1 MDARSVDAP
10 TMDAPTMDA
19 RTIIAK
25 LRQRQ
30 RPTFGELHW
39 FAQGLADDSV
49 SDAQAGAF
57 AMAICMGDLGQE
69 GRTNLTLAMRD
80 SGELLEWDLD
90 GPVID
95 KHSTGG
101 VGDCLSLVLAPALAE
116 CGAYVPMISGRGLG
130 HTGGTLDKLESIPG
144 LTTSVSQDRLYDIV
158 AQTGC
163 AIVGATADIAPAD
176 RRLYAIRDVTATVE
190 SLDLITASILSKK
203 LAASPDALVL
213 DVKVGSGAFMK
224 TMGEARALAT
234 ALVDTA
240 NTAGCKTTAVISDMN
255 QPLVPALGNALEVVE
270 VMKVLTQ
277 GHGKGPMVQLAAALG
292 GVLLVD
298 AGLVDDVQTGADKI
312 VAALR
317 DGRAAERFGQM
328 VAAMGGPLR
337 FVEDWQ
343 RFLPE
348 ANVIHEVKS
357 ATSGYITEINGEA
370 LGLAV
375 VGLGGGRQVESDVID
390 PSVGLSGVVRLGD
403 RVEPGSVLAVIHATR
418 EDAAQAAERSLRRA
432 ITIGPVP
439 GRVPDLIL
447 ARVG

>member
-1 MDARSVDAP
+1 MDARS
-10 TMDAPTMDA
+10 
-19 RTIIAK
+19 IIAK
-25 LRQRQ
+25 LRQREV
-30 RPTFGELHW
+30 PNASEFHW
-39 FAQGLADDSV
+39 FAQGLADNSI

-57 AMAICMGDLGQE
+57 AMAVCMGDLGQE
-69 GRTNLTLAMRD
+69 GRANLTLAMRD
-80 SGELLEWDLD
+80 SGEILEWDLD

-130 HTGGTLDKLESIPG
+130 HTGGTLDKLEAIPG
-144 LTTSVSQDRLYDIV
+144 VSTNVPQDRLYDIV
-158 AQTGC
+158 AQIGC

-224 TMGEARALAT
+224 TMDEARALAT

-240 NTAGCKTTAVISDMN
+240 NAAGCKTTAVISDMN
-255 QPLVPALGNALEVVE
+255 QPLAPALGNALEVAE
-270 VMKVLTQ
+270 VMKVLT
-277 GHGKGPMVQLAAALG
+277 GETSGPLVQLSAALG

-298 AGLVDDVQTGADKI
+298 AGLVADVQEGADKI

-317 DGRAAERFGQM
+317 DGRAAERFGRM
-328 VAAMGGPLR
+328 IAAMGGPLG
-337 FVEDWQ
+337 FVDDWA
-343 RFLPE
+343 RLLPE
-348 ANVIHEVKS
+348 PNVIREVQ
-357 ATSGYITEINGEA
+357 ATTSGYVTEIDGEM
-370 LGLAV
+370 LGLSV
-375 VGLGGGRQVESDVID
+375 VALGGGRQIESDVID
-390 PSVGLSGVVRLGD
+390 PAVGLSGLVRLGEK
-403 RVEPGSVLAVIHATR
+403 VERGTVLGVIHAGR
-418 EDAAQAAERSLRRA
+418 EDAARAAEKALRLA

-439 GRVPDLIL
+439 CTVPDLIHE
-447 ARVG
+447 RVG